1 MGTRGK
7 ALIVVLLVLLPPEG
21 ESHRFFGT
29 SLWLPALA
37 GRDLLAQQRDLP
49 AEQPFFDAVRDNMA
63 RANREQFRYG
73 YKERR
78 TELHTNPFGR
88 LGTGDV
94 LLYDVIP
101 GPSPAVTFRTLLAKN
116 GQPVANSK
124 PEKQE
129 RRVRTEGPS
138 AVEDTV
144 ATLQFAIDR
153 RETIRGR
160 DVIVVRFAPRPNA
173 KPQTRE
179 GKLAK
184 MFSGLI
190 WVDESAR
197 EVTKVEATAGEDLS
211 YGFGLLAKVRRG
223 SVVTLT
229 RERVDDHIWLPMSV
243 KFKADGRALF
253 AIRKL
258 NIDFAVEWFDYRRM
272 PSASASP

>member
-1 MGTRGK
+1 MRRK
-7 ALIVVLLVLLPPEG
+7 ALVVFLL
-21 ESHRFFGT
+21 F
-29 SLWLPALA
+29 LPASA
-37 GRDLLAQQRDLP
+37 GRTQQRALP
-49 AEQPFFDAVRDNMA
+49 DEAPFFDAVRENMA
-63 RANREQFRYG
+63 RANREQFRYA

-94 LLYDVIP
+94 LLYDVMP
-101 GPSPAVTFRTLLAKN
+101 GPSPSVTFRTLLAKN
-116 GQPVANSK
+116 GQLVPDSK

-138 AVEDTV
+138 SVDDTV
-144 ATLQFAIDR
+144 ASLQFSIDR
-153 RETIRGR
+153 RDIVNGR
-160 DVIVVRFAPRPNA
+160 DVIIVRFAPRPSA

-179 GKLAK
+179 GKLAR

-197 EVTKVEATAGEDLS
+197 EVTRVEAKAIEDLS
-211 YGFGLLAKVRRG
+211 YGFGLLAKLRKG

-229 RERVDDHIWLPMSV
+229 RERIDNQIWLPTSI
-243 KFKADGRALF
+243 KFKGDGRAFL

-258 NIDFAVEWFDYRRM
+258 NIDFAVEWFDYRRN
-272 PSASASP
+272 